1 MLHLQKYL
9 GISFRHQWLFSV
21 TRFATIAASAPSAD
35 PAPFAVEDYLVASCH
50 LTRNKARKASKA
62 KALSHLKSPSNPDA
76 VLAFLSGLGLPPP
89 RHRRRRRPRPGTPLQ
104 APTRFR
110 HPDIVSKLQYYI
122 PFFGSFHDFIRALK
136 KSSYHLLCVDLESV
150 VKPNVSCLRECWLSA
165 HEISKTCILQ
175 PRLLFSKQENVRA
188 MLARAED
195 IGIPRR
201 NPVFRHALQF
211 VAGRNKEMISRKM
224 ELLKTFRWSDAL
236 VASVVSRNPS
246 ALTVSE
252 DTAQRVSEFLI
263 SEVGLDP
270 EYIARRPSL
279 IKYSL
284 EGRLMPRHY
293 VVKFLKVNGLL
304 GHDRDYYTAVKWTD
318 KVFVEKFI
326 NPNREAA
333 PHLAEDYTDACRG
346 KMPSRFRLQEP
357 GTGLASV

>member
-1 MLHLQKYL
+1 LL
-9 GISFRHQWLFSV
+9 
-21 TRFATIAASAPSAD
+21 
-35 PAPFAVEDYLVASCH
+35 
-50 LTRNKARKASKA
+50 
-62 KALSHLKSPSNPDA
+62 
-76 VLAFLSGLGLPPP
+76 
-89 RHRRRRRPRPGTPLQ
+89 

-136 KSSYHLLCVDLESV
+136 KSSYLLGVDLESV
-150 VKPNVSCLRECWLSA
+150 VKPNVSCLRECSLSA
-165 HEISKTCILQ
+165 HEISKMCIIQ
-175 PRLLFSKQENVRA
+175 PRLLYSKQESVRA

-195 IGIPRR
+195 IGIPRGTTM
-201 NPVFRHALQF
+201 FRHALQF
-211 VAGRNKEMISRKM
+211 VAGRSKETISCKM
-224 ELLKTFRWSDAL
+224 ELLKKTFRWSDAE
-236 VASVVSRNPS
+236 VARVVSRNPS
-246 ALTVSE
+246 VLTISE
-252 DTAQRVSEFLI
+252 DIAWRVSEFLH

-304 GHDRDYYTAVKWTD
+304 RHDRDYYTALKWTE

-326 NPNREAA
+326 NPYREAA
-333 PHLAEDYTDACRG
+333 PHLAEDYADACRG

-357 GTGLASV
+357 GAGLASV